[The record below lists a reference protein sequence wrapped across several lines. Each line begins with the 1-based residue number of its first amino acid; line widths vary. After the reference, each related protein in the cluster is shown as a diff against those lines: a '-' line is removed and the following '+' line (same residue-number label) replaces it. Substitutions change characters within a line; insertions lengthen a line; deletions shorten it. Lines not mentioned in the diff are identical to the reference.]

1 MKKGALSDRLT
12 YLGFTLVPLGLYC
25 TFYVFQVLS
34 GIFYSF
40 TDWNGMS
47 PAYKLVGFKN
57 YGFLLKSPVFWRSMT
72 TTFKYALLLVFLT
85 ILVSL
90 ILALCLDT
98 YQRKGLKAFTKA
110 IFFIPAMLSSVTV
123 ALIWN
128 QLFYRAIPLIGS
140 SFNIDILKAS
150 PLGNPRTTLP
160 ATVFINVW
168 QSVAIPTIIFIAG
181 LQSIP
186 RELYESAQMDGASPL
201 QRFHSITFP
210 FILPTFVVNMVLLV
224 KSGFTTFDYPY
235 ALTGGGPVRATE
247 VISISIVNDAFQTY
261 RFAMAN
267 AEAMLLFVIIAC
279 ISIVQIRLSARRSI
293 ET

>member
-12 YLGFTLVPLGLYC
+12 YLGFTLIPLGLYC
-25 TFYVFQVLS
+25 VFYVFQVMS
-34 GIFYSF
+34 GVFYSF

-57 YGFLLKSPVFWRSMT
+57 YGFLLKSQVFWRSMA
-72 TTFKYALLLVFLT
+72 TTFKYALLLVLLT
-85 ILVSL
+85 ISVSM
-90 ILALCLDT
+90 ILALCLDA
-98 YQRKGLKAFTKA
+98 YRRQGLKTFTKA
-110 IFFIPAMLSSVTV
+110 VFFIPAMLSSVTV

-128 QLFYRAIPLIGS
+128 QLFYRAVPLIGNS
-140 SFNIDILKAS
+140 LNIDIFKAS

-160 ATVFINVW
+160 ATVFVNVW
-168 QSVAIPTIIFIAG
+168 QSVAIPTLIFIAG

-186 RELYESAQMDGASPL
+186 RELYESAQMDGASPFR
-201 QRFHSITFP
+201 RFRSITFP
-210 FILPTFVVNMVLLV
+210 FILPTFVVNLVLLI
-224 KSGFTTFDYPY
+224 KGGFTTFDYPY

-247 VISISIVNDAFQTY
+247 VISIAIVNDAFQTY

-279 ISIVQIRLSARRSI
+279 ISIAQIRLSAGRSI
-293 ET
+293 ES